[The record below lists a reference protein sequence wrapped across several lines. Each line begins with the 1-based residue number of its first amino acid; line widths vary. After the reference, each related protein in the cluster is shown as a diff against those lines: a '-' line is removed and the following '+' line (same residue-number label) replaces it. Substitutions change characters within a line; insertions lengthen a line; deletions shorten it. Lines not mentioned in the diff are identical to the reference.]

1 MALTVLHDGV
11 SCSYRIIKAKPTDQS
26 VMFRALKNNLKVRR
40 GVALIFV
47 CAATRIFCFFLKGG
61 CDV

>member
-47 CAATRIFCFFLKGG
+47 CAATRIFCFF
-61 CDV
+61 